1 MTVTEP
7 PKTSYLHVREA
18 EAILFPFAI
27 EIIGNAK
34 ALLQLR
40 KQIDRALEG
49 IDGFPF
55 DETIYRELD
64 GDEYEVVVRRAR
76 SREEM
81 RVSMH
86 DLPGVVLGAEDR
98 RDSQGEGHDLVPLA
112 DLAPAPLYPHDVG
125 QPRGAEPGHGLEAG
139 DLALPDVG
147 CGALHRPSDLF
158 PPACGRGFWRSSP
171 RGGGR

>member
-18 EAILFPFAI
+18 EAILFPLAI
-27 EIIGNAK
+27 EITGNAE
-34 ALLQLR
+34 ALLKLR

-76 SREEM
+76 SQEKM
-81 RVSMH
+81 R
-86 DLPGVVLGAEDR
+86 P
-98 RDSQGEGHDLVPLA
+98 
-112 DLAPAPLYPHDVG
+112 PAPRVEEAPERT
-125 QPRGAEPGHGLEAG
+125 PWAEKARRQEET
-139 DLALPDVG
+139 
-147 CGALHRPSDLF
+147 RE
-158 PPACGRGFWRSSP
+158 
-171 RGGGR
+171 